1 MELFVTEDVGLPQHA
16 SVSASV
22 ITGINGGD
30 SNVATRTYSIT
41 ADFTQADTLFESCFS
56 ATNANANPLGA
67 PITIMTCAIVSV
79 EFPELRWFESQSAG
93 EIRQPKPS
101 VLIDAKRTEL

>member
-1 MELFVTEDVGLPQHA
+1 VELFVTEDVGLPQHA

-79 EFPELRWFESQSAG
+79 EFPELRWFDSQTPG
-93 EIRQPKPS
+93 DIPPPKPS
-101 VLIDAKRTEL
+101 DLIGAKPSES